1 LTRSFCINQI
11 PFRKEK
17 MTKMK
22 EKKKKKETQITKEL
36 TRGSALPSPS
46 ELLSPPGYQIE
57 DRLTHLIY

>member
-1 LTRSFCINQI
+1 
-11 PFRKEK
+11 
-17 MTKMK
+17 MK
-22 EKKKKKETQITKEL
+22 KKKKKEKNAQITKEL